1 MGGLYLWLHWCAWF
15 GQYICVYLSGVFF
28 PLCTVVDTR
37 VKKKKETGCM
47 LMVRKGVC
55 VVLLYGRSLVGVY
68 DNNIYMSDKVV
79 CLVDKGGTFSGL
91 VVSSQGAWKCVLIL
105 LAVLHQP
112 VYKSVCKCVWRWTVE
127 NGLRA
132 MDRLP

>member
-1 MGGLYLWLHWCAWF
+1 
-15 GQYICVYLSGVFF
+15 
-28 PLCTVVDTR
+28 
-37 VKKKKETGCM
+37 
-47 LMVRKGVC
+47 MVRKGVC

-132 MDRLP
+132 MDRLPLSLNWCAFVVSLFRCSCNSSAWRTQGKVIEAYIVGSYCVC